1 MSTHYFN
8 RIPTNNKWYVHDGY
22 YLKQNLTVDMLKK
35 IFDTGHTHVY
45 ISTGKLYA
53 DKQVEYQKNLK
64 DIDLEK
70 IKDIKFNYVI
80 IDSLNPCDIS
90 IKDILKSKYYVMGR
104 EKIPLFNS
112 YYTWKEGDFLPPK
125 DIEYKSFIEC
135 KFDFCRNYYQN
146 QIENKIT
153 KKNIISRKLGK
164 YM

>member
-1 MSTHYFN
+1 
-8 RIPTNNKWYVHDGY
+8 
-22 YLKQNLTVDMLKK
+22 
-35 IFDTGHTHVY
+35 
-45 ISTGKLYA
+45 
-53 DKQVEYQKNLK
+53 
-64 DIDLEK
+64 
-70 IKDIKFNYVI
+70 
-80 IDSLNPCDIS
+80 
-90 IKDILKSKYYVMGR
+90 MGR